1 MNFEREE
8 VLKIGEVEGK
18 TLLDIGAGPLAN
30 IATRDFNCQ
39 VTNIDISERA
49 LREAKAEASTE
60 VRRKIRFEKE
70 DATALSYPDNA
81 FDIVVS
87 YGTLHHVA
95 VEKREDFIEEANRAA
110 IEKVIIVELN
120 PAFFEEVHSKDP
132 YQVVNLSWLEKKLS
146 GLGKVEKYQGEER
159 TIFLLSENINSTLKT
174 RKENGG

>member
-1 MNFEREE
+1 MDFGREE

-49 LREAKAEASTE
+49 LREAKAETLAE
-60 VRRKIRFEKE
+60 LRRKIRFEKE

-87 YGTLHHVA
+87 YGTLHHVDA
-95 VEKREDFIEEANRAA
+95 EKRENFIEEVNRVA

-120 PAFFEEVHSKDP
+120 PAFFEEVHSTDP

-146 GLGKVEKYQGEER
+146 GLGKVEKYRGEER
-159 TIFLLSENINSTLKT
+159 TIFII
-174 RKENGG
+174 RKY

>member
-49 LREAKAEASTE
+49 LREAKAEASAE

-87 YGTLHHVA
+87 YGTLHHVDA
-95 VEKREDFIEEANRAA
+95 EKRGDFIEEANRVA

-120 PAFFEEVHSKDP
+120 LAFFEEVHSKDP

-146 GLGKVEKYQGEER
+146 GLGKVEKYRGEER
-159 TIFLLSENINSTLKT
+159 TVFII
-174 RKENGG
+174 RKY